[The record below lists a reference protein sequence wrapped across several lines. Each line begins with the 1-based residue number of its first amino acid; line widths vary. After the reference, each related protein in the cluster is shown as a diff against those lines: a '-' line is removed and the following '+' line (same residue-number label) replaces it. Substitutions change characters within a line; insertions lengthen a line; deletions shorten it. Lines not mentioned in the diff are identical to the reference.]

1 VSSPAARA
9 DSKLQVIP
17 VRMYKYSLLLLQ
29 LEQRLSKNLSLL
41 VEFLAVVWTSGN
53 TAVLPAQTDCFVTNN

>member
-1 VSSPAARA
+1 MLP
-9 DSKLQVIP
+9 
-17 VRMYKYSLLLLQ
+17 MMQ

-41 VEFLAVVWTSGN
+41 VEFLADVLTSGN